1 MTPHGLY
8 LTTASD
14 GPAGH
19 APRGGQDLQKH
30 EIPYLLFSGTALGA
44 IRHEGFIP
52 WDDDLDVIMLR
63 CDYRRFLQ
71 VAPGEL
77 GERYFLQAEFSEH
90 WPMFFSKLRKNNT
103 ACMERFVPRDPL
115 MHQAS
120 AWTFF
125 PAIICRMHR

>member
-1 MTPHGLY
+1 MAYTIQQHQTVL
-8 LTTASD
+8 LD
-14 GPAGH
+14 ML
-19 APRGGQDLQKH
+19 REVDRICKKH

-103 ACMERFVPRDPL
+103 ACMERFMPRDPL
-115 MHQAS
+115 MHQGVCMDI
-120 AWTFF
+120 F
-125 PAIICRMHR
+125 PCDNL